1 MNVKTQITDFS
12 KMKASCALCNLQEL
26 CLPRGLEADE
36 LEVLEKLVKRSRPLH
51 RSDYIFRAGDSFK
64 SLYAVRSGTVK
75 VYTTTD
81 LGEEQIMGFY
91 FPGEIIGFDAIESDK
106 HVCTAVALETSSYCA
121 FTFEKLEEV
130 SGEIPEVRRQIYRL
144 MSRELSSDNQ
154 LLLTLSNK
162 AAEEKI
168 ATFLLSLSGR
178 FQRLGYSA
186 NEFKLAMS
194 RQEIGNYLGM
204 TIETVSRIFSKLQRK
219 DIIST
224 NHKIIHIIDYPA
236 LENICTGMNDD
247 NKDQSCIVA

>member
-1 MNVKTQITDFS
+1 MFR
-12 KMKASCALCNLQEL
+12 C
-26 CLPRGLEADE
+26 
-36 LEVLEKLVKRSRPLH
+36 LEVLEKMVKRSRPLH
-51 RSDYIFRAGDSFK
+51 RSDYIFRAGDKFK

-81 LGEEQIMGFY
+81 NGEEQIMGFY

-106 HVCTAVALETSSYCA
+106 HVCSAIALETSSFCA
-121 FTFEKLEEV
+121 FSFEKLEVV
-130 SGEIPEVRRQIYRL
+130 SGNIPGLRHQIYRL

-168 ATFLLSLSGR
+168 ATFLISLSGR
-178 FQRLGYSA
+178 FERLGYSA

-219 DIIST
+219 NIIST
-224 NHKIIHIIDYPA
+224 NHKIVQIIDPNA
-236 LENICTGMNDD
+236 LDRICHGINDND
-247 NKDQSCIVA
+247 NEQSSFVA